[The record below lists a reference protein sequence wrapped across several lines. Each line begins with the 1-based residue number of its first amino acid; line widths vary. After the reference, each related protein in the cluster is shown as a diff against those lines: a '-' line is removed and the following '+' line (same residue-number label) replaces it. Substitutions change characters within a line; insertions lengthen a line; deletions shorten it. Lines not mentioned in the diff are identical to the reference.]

1 MSKPE
6 NGEKNQVVAFH
17 SIFAANARVG
27 MVEMYIDEKLVLR
40 VDIRKAKELRDNFG
54 GAIEAAISDE
64 LIVKFLTEKVGLDD
78 ERAVLALRDF
88 RVMRQ
93 GSVDTVTPH

>member
-6 NGEKNQVVAFH
+6 SEGKNQIVSFH

-27 MVEMYIDEKLVLR
+27 MVEMYIDEKIVMRLDVR
-40 VDIRKAKELRDNFG
+40 TAKEVRDNFG
-54 GAIEAAISDE
+54 SAIEAAISDE

-78 ERAVLALRDF
+78 GRAVLALRDF
-88 RVMRQ
+88 REMRQ
-93 GSVDTVTPH
+93 GSVNTVIPH